1 MNQKILYI
9 TIIAVVAVI
18 AVIGLWLSG
27 AGQSGPL
34 AGCTDCA
41 VGPQQTTLTLE
52 VWVNNEYVSSG
63 PEREIIFRGTL
74 LAGDSPVSDRTVT
87 ISTEGSTVATVTTF
101 AGRFEASYA
110 ETGGSQPYVATFAG
124 DDQYL
129 PSESGTVSSPVQP
142 FV

>member
-1 MNQKILYI
+1 MNQKNLSIA
-9 TIIAVVAVI
+9 IIVVAAVVI
-18 AVIGLWLSG
+18 VIGLWLSG

-41 VGPQQTTLTLE
+41 VGPQYTTLTLE

-74 LAGDSPVSDRTVT
+74 IAGDSPVSDRTVT
-87 ISTEGSTVATVTTF
+87 ITSEGSTVATVTTI
-101 AGRFEASYA
+101 AGRFEASYE

-124 DDQYL
+124 DNQYL
-129 PSESGTVSSPVQP
+129 PSQSGTVSSPVQP